1 MPSKPI
7 IVFCDFDGTITTKDS
22 FAEFIKFYKS
32 PAFFYF
38 GLILCSPFLLLF
50 KLRILSNQ
58 VAKEILTRFFFK
70 SNHIADFSEKATNFS
85 LTKIDDILIPKAIKK
100 LEEYKKSGSKIV
112 IVSASFS
119 LYLKAWCNK
128 NDFELIAT
136 ELEVKDEKI
145 TGDFLGKNCYGE
157 EKLKRILLSYDL
169 SNYEVHTYG
178 DTKGDLPMLSI
189 AQKSFYRVFN

>member
-1 MPSKPI
+1 MPKSI

-32 PAFFYF
+32 PTLFYF

-50 KLRILSNQ
+50 KLRVLSNQ
-58 VAKEILTRFFFK
+58 AAKELLTRFYFK
-70 SNHIADFSEKATNFS
+70 GDHITDFSEKANTFS
-85 LTKIDDILIPKAIKK
+85 LTKIDDILIPKAIQQ
-100 LEEYKKSGSKIV
+100 LQEYKKAGGKVV
-112 IVSASFS
+112 IVSASFA
-119 LYLKAWCNK
+119 LYLKAWCSK

-145 TGDFLGKNCYGE
+145 TGNFFGENCYGE
-157 EKLKRILLSYDL
+157 EKLKRIRLSYDL
-169 SNYEVHTYG
+169 SNYEVHAYG